1 MTLQSDEIGTSI
13 RDLKSDRVGK
23 LVKIPGIVVAAT
35 GIKAK
40 ATRIT
45 IQCRSCRTTLPNLGI
60 RPGGK
65 EQGLSAVKW
74 EGTVVQCFGS
84 GQDLVSI
91 KSVDPDPDSKS
102 GSGFRGGKNDPRK

>member
-1 MTLQSDEIGTSI
+1 VTLQSDEIGTSI

-60 RPGGK
+60 RPGGQ
-65 EQGLSAVKW
+65 EQVLSYRCRSSSLMLGIFLPMSGIFALAAL
-74 EGTVVQCFGS
+74 TVAAKRLS
-84 GQDLVSI
+84 
-91 KSVDPDPDSKS
+91 
-102 GSGFRGGKNDPRK
+102 

>member
-1 MTLQSDEIGTSI
+1 VTLQSEEIGTSI

-60 RPGGK
+60 RPGL
-65 EQGLSAVKW
+65 LSIRYRYL
-74 EGTVVQCFGS
+74 T
-84 GQDLVSI
+84 L
-91 KSVDPDPDSKS
+91 
-102 GSGFRGGKNDPRK
+102 GFNKIICMLRVPVPICLNLLKLFV

>member
-60 RPGGK
+60 RPGGHI
-65 EQGLSAVKW
+65 S
-74 EGTVVQCFGS
+74 GT
-84 GQDLVSI
+84 
-91 KSVDPDPDSKS
+91 
-102 GSGFRGGKNDPRK
+102 GGTGTYLLK